1 MSFFSSLQQMVS
13 SGVANLNLSPKR
25 LSLSKESGTPASA
38 DPGNKTTA
46 SANNSDGRSASVPG
60 FPRVVPP
67 PGTPC
72 RRKTIDQGPRR
83 TGSFRGPPSPQ
94 PRQPLV
100 FCRRRLS
107 WPEVDQQATSG
118 YVLSTYINFVFL
130 YTLTNSY

>member
-13 SGVANLNLSPKR
+13 SGVANLSLSPKR
-25 LSLSKESGTPASA
+25 LS
-38 DPGNKTTA
+38 
-46 SANNSDGRSASVPG
+46 SASVPG

-118 YVLSTYINFVFL
+118 
-130 YTLTNSY
+130 